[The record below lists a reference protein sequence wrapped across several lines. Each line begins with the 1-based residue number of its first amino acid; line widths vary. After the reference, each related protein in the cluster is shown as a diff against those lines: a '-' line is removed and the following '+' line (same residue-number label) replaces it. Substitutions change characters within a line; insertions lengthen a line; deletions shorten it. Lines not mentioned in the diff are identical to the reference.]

1 MKNETKLKSIAHVAR
16 QIADNMFWDAA
27 ARERDH
33 AKNLKITE
41 QISNAIKE
49 HEKNMRRHSN

>member
-1 MKNETKLKSIAHVAR
+1 MKTKSTPKSVTYAAK
-16 QIADNMFWDAA
+16 QISDDMFWDAA
-27 ARERDH
+27 SRERDP

-41 QISNAIKE
+41 RISNAIKE